1 MCLRYFPCSNMNV
14 FGAGNDGVVWILSG
28 LYFLSAILTKFIS
41 LPDNAKTSHSV
52 KGNPEVLTV

>member
-1 MCLRYFPCSNMNV
+1 MNV
-14 FGAGNDGVVWILSG
+14 FGDGNDGVVWILSG